1 MVDHYSWYTQA
12 EWIKNKQPE
21 EVIKALMKKW
31 ISVFGKSKKIMTD
44 NGREFQN
51 ENMRNLIWNMEMMTT
66 AAESPVSKGR
76 CEKTVGLKTQET

>member
-31 ISVFGKSKKIMTD
+31 ISVFGTPKKILTD

-51 ENMRNLIWNMEMMTT
+51 ENMRNLRDTWNMEMITT
-66 AAESPVSKGR
+66 AAECLFSNGS
-76 CEKTVGLKTQET
+76 